1 MRARPVNQREKKLEC
16 EVCVPWQCLVVQ
28 NVVEN
33 VMLSGACVQLCQN
46 SIHLRSPG
54 QVSMSGKTVTMLSER
69 TSGSSFS
76 SACRQSLCNCR
87 SPKHFTYDYTH
98 LPNETEHPFDSMMES
113 FMQLQEMR
121 IIIVAALATSTSP

>member
-1 MRARPVNQREKKLEC
+1 MNQREKKLEC

-33 VMLSGACVQLCQN
+33 VVLSGACAQLCQN

-69 TSGSSFS
+69 TSGSSFG
-76 SACRQSLCNCR
+76 SASIAVNVSATAGAPSTSRMTTRTFPMRQSVRL
-87 SPKHFTYDYTH
+87 T
-98 LPNETEHPFDSMMES
+98 
-113 FMQLQEMR
+113 
-121 IIIVAALATSTSP
+121 V